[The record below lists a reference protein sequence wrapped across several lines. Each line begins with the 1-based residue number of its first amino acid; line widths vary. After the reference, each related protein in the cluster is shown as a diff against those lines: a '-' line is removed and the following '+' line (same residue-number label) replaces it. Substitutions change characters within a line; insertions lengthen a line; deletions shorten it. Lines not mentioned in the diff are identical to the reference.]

1 MYLLYLWKIFST
13 FEPPINSGPR
23 AGLDW
28 KIMNASDVIVQLS
41 IATFPQ
47 VKSMIDLF
55 ERQLSVPAIAL
66 KPHECSPPRRVRNRM
81 QRDRVPWLWT
91 TVTQPIEEKMS
102 SCAHAAGWT
111 WKISSRRGE
120 KYHIYSFNLKMRN
133 PSNSSLYF
141 WLSSFILED
150 YTIFWN
156 NVNFVWDLSKLR
168 RFWKS
173 FFFFFFVVG
182 YSKIQKFLSRLILKE
197 KSYFH
202 FRTIY
207 NFFSLSFLS

>member
-1 MYLLYLWKIFST
+1 MYLLYLWEIFLT

-23 AGLDW
+23 AGFDW

-47 VKSMIDLF
+47 VKSMIDLL

-81 QRDRVPWLWT
+81 QRDRFPWLWT

-102 SCAHAAGWT
+102 ACAHAASRT

-120 KYHIYSFNLKMRN
+120 KYHTKYHSTLKCIHRIPISIILIIEFYPRGIAQILLRSF
-133 PSNSSLYF
+133 
-141 WLSSFILED
+141 
-150 YTIFWN
+150 
-156 NVNFVWDLSKLR
+156 
-168 RFWKS
+168 
-173 FFFFFFVVG
+173 
-182 YSKIQKFLSRLILKE
+182 
-197 KSYFH
+197 
-202 FRTIY
+202 
-207 NFFSLSFLS
+207 

>member
-47 VKSMIDLF
+47 VKSMIDLL

-102 SCAHAAGWT
+102 SCAHAAGRRLVRDGEKNIIYT
-111 WKISSRRGE
+111 HSTSKCEIHRIRASTFDYRVLSSR
-120 KYHIYSFNLKMRN
+120 I
-133 PSNSSLYF
+133 
-141 WLSSFILED
+141 I
-150 YTIFWN
+150 
-156 NVNFVWDLSKLR
+156 
-168 RFWKS
+168 RF
-173 FFFFFFVVG
+173 FG
-182 YSKIQKFLSRLILKE
+182 I
-197 KSYFH
+197 
-202 FRTIY
+202 T
-207 NFFSLSFLS
+207 